1 MTVGAHEFHRRASDW
16 FDSNVQQIADHQWD
30 GSTPCT
36 EWDVRALVHHLV
48 YEQLWI
54 PPLLEGQTI
63 EQVGQRFEGDIL
75 GDDPKGA
82 WRDATEDAFA
92 AVGEDGAMERT
103 VALSRGGTPANE
115 YIGEMMVDHLIHSW
129 DLGFCSQ
136 INGGDFES
144 AVCGLQFHCRRGADA
159 FRWMT
164 CLFEIERKR
173 HGKTTSL
180 GRADQFLGVRSLSF
194 FKAR

>member
-103 VALSRGGTPANE
+103 VHLSYGDRRGSEYVNE
-115 YIGEMMVDHLIHSW
+115 VATDLLIHGW
-129 DLGFCSQ
+129 DLARA
-136 INGGDFES
+136 I
-144 AVCGLQFHCRRGADA
+144 GADEVMDGELVRHVYEQTEPHTA
-159 FRWMT
+159 GLKASG
-164 CLFEIERKR
+164 LFGPEVTPPEGADRQTELLAIF
-173 HGKTTSL
+173 
-180 GRADQFLGVRSLSF
+180 GRVA
-194 FKAR
+194 